1 MHRHSGAPASGC
13 RTESARKMK
22 GVEDW
27 PSVGALAAPLVES
40 LIQDAARLAI
50 GVGPGPS
57 GATLVDAGIDHR
69 GGIEAGL
76 RIAEICMAGLGRV
89 RLGDKS
95 VFLHRSRM
103 LGVSAANPVLACL
116 GSQYAGWSLA
126 IGDGEGAYN
135 ALGSGPAR
143 ALAAKE
149 ELFAEL
155 GYRDRCDSACL
166 VLEVERPPPDA
177 LIEKI
182 ATDCAVA
189 PENLTLILTPTRSIP
204 GTVQVVARSLEV
216 ALHKAHYLGFPLDRI
231 AEGEGSAPLP
241 PPASSFVEAMGRAN
255 DAILY
260 GGRVRISVRGDDA
273 DAEKLAA
280 DLPSSASRD
289 YGKPFAEIFAEYD
302 GDFFAIDPLLFSPAE
317 VTVTAIESGREFDA
331 GAVDPA
337 LVEMSFGGANE

>member
-1 MHRHSGAPASGC
+1 MLEAKGR
-13 RTESARKMK
+13 MK
-22 GVEDW
+22 SVEDW
-27 PSVGALAAPLVES
+27 PSVSALAAPLVES
-40 LIQDAARLAI
+40 LKQDAARLAI

-57 GATLVDAGIDHR
+57 GAALIDAGIDHE

-76 RIAEICMAGLGRV
+76 RIAEICMAGLGQV
-89 RLGDKS
+89 RLADDS
-95 VFLHRSRM
+95 AFPCWPRV
-103 LGVSAANPVLACL
+103 LGVSAANSVLACL
-116 GSQYAGWSLA
+116 GSQYAGWSLTA
-126 IGDGEGAYN
+126 GEGEGAYI
-135 ALGSGPAR
+135 ALGSGPGR

-155 GYRDRCDSACL
+155 GYRDRWDSACL

-177 LIEKI
+177 LIDQI
-182 ATDCAVA
+182 ASDCAVR
-189 PENLTLILTPTRSIP
+189 PENLTLILTPTLSIS
-204 GTVQVVARSLEV
+204 GTVQIVARSLEV
-216 ALHKAHYLGFPLDRI
+216 ALHKAHYLGFPLERI

-260 GGRVRISVRGDDA
+260 GGRVRLSVRGDDA

-289 YGKPFAEIFAEYD
+289 YGKPFAEIFADYD

-337 LVEMSFGGANE
+337 LIDLSFGDAKGLGGDANE

>member
-1 MHRHSGAPASGC
+1 
-13 RTESARKMK
+13 MK

-40 LIQDAARLAI
+40 LKQDAARLAI

-57 GATLVDAGIDHR
+57 GATLIDAGINHQ

-76 RIAEICMAGLGRV
+76 RIVEICMAGLGQV
-89 RLGDKS
+89 RLADES
-95 VFLHRSRM
+95 AFARRYRM

-116 GSQYAGWSLA
+116 GSQYAGWSLTA
-126 IGDGEGAYN
+126 GEGEGAYN
-135 ALGSGPAR
+135 ALGSGPGR

-155 GYRDRCDSACL
+155 GYRDRWDSTCL
-166 VLEVERPPPDA
+166 VLEVDRPPPDA

-189 PENLTLILTPTRSIP
+189 PENLTLILTPTRSVS
-204 GTVQVVARSLEV
+204 GTVQIVARSLEV

-231 AEGEGSAPLP
+231 ADGEGSAPLP
-241 PPASSFVEAMGRAN
+241 PPATSFIEAMGRTN

-260 GGRVRISVRGDDA
+260 GGRVRLSVRGDDA
-273 DAEKLAA
+273 GAERLAA

-317 VTVTAIESGREFDA
+317 VTVTAIESGREFNA

-337 LVEMSFGGANE
+337 LVDLSFSDTNE